1 MTSHELAIQLLSL
14 PDLKVTLSIDLDAD
28 DNHEG
33 KRAFSGDVWCINGS
47 EKEVVI
53 ISDGFTNFEYL
64 KK

>member
-1 MTSHELAIQLLSL
+1 MNSHELARQLLRL

-28 DNHEG
+28 DNPEG
-33 KRAFSGDVWCINGS
+33 KRAFSSDVWCINGS
-47 EKEVVI
+47 EREVVI